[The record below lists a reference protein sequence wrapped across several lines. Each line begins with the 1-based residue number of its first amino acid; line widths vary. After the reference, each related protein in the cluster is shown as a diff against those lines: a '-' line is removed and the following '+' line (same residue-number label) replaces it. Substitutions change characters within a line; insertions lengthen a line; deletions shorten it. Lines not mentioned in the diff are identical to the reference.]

1 MEPLA
6 FCCAE
11 SDIFP
16 HLSSDQLTL
25 VICYIYIFIYG
36 ILLPSR
42 MGILISHYK
51 DPYKPI
57 SKIGMS

>member
-25 VICYIYIFIYG
+25 VICYIYIYIRDFATQSNG
-36 ILLPSR
+36 
-42 MGILISHYK
+42 
-51 DPYKPI
+51 DFNKPL
-57 SKIGMS
+57 